1 MIPLTTAFETFRKL
15 LDPTEAPADAI
26 LDRFKLREHI
36 TTTWRP
42 LSAAVVGSYARGT
55 NLRPT
60 RELDYLFVLPP
71 AHQHYVQSDPAR
83 FLDDLAARVDMA
95 YPQVRAR
102 RVAHGL
108 AMAFGAVTVVLVPA
122 TPRHGG
128 GLFLPDTEQ
137 RRWLPSDP
145 EAHAAFVR
153 DRARASS
160 QLAVP
165 VARALRCWRRTH
177 GVVVRGFHL
186 EVLALRGIDG
196 STDFATACA
205 DAFERVATGVT
216 VRCPAPVAVGD
227 DVDAYLA
234 LKPDVRTRVAAAAGE
249 AAASLRAALALAAGG
264 DDGAACT
271 RTLQVFG
278 APFPG

>member
-1 MIPLTTAFETFRKL
+1 MIPLTTAFETFRKH

-26 LDRFKLREHI
+26 LDRFKLRDHI
-36 TTTWRP
+36 ASTWRP
-42 LSAAVVGSYARGT
+42 LRAAVAGSYARGT

-60 RELDYLFVLPP
+60 RELDFLFVLGP

-102 RVAHGL
+102 RVTHGL
-108 AMAFGAVTVVLVPA
+108 GMFLGAVTVVLVPA
-122 TPRHGG
+122 SPRHGG
-128 GLFLPDTEQ
+128 GVFLPDTEQ

-145 EAHAAFVR
+145 DGHAAFVR
-153 DRARASS
+153 DRARASN
-160 QLAVP
+160 QLAAP

-177 GVVVRGFHL
+177 AVPLRGFHL

-196 STDFATACA
+196 ATDFAAACA
-205 DAFERVATGVT
+205 DAFERVAAGVT
-216 VRCPAPVAVGD
+216 VRCPPPVPVGD

-234 LKPDVRTRVAAAAGE
+234 AKPDLRQRAAAAAAE
-249 AAASLRAALALAAGG
+249 AAASLRSALGLAAVG
-264 DDGAACT
+264 DHGAACA
-271 RTLQVFG
+271 RALQVFG
-278 APFPG
+278 VPFPS